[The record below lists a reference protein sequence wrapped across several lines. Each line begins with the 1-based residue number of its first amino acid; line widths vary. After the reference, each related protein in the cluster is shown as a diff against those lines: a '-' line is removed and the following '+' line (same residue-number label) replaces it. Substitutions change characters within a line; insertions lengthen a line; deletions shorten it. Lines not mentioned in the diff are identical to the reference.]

1 MTPITSR
8 LSRLPPLV
16 LLIFFAATTA
26 APAYTC
32 DSIMGNV
39 DCAHGNGRKDLHVD
53 KRAREDSPIFG
64 HHTHRHREYPWC
76 SVGTGDHHRHCGYTS
91 LEQCLQTVRGAGGLC
106 NKNPAYRTHSAH
118 H

>member
-1 MTPITSR
+1 MTPIALR
-8 LSRLPPLV
+8 LLRLPPLV
-16 LLIFFAATTA
+16 LLVSLAATTA

-32 DSIMGNV
+32 DSILGSV
-39 DCAHGNGRKDLHVD
+39 DCGHGHGRKDLHVD
-53 KRAREDSPIFG
+53 KSARKDFG

-76 SVGTGDHHRHCGYTS
+76 SVGTAGHHSHCGYTS